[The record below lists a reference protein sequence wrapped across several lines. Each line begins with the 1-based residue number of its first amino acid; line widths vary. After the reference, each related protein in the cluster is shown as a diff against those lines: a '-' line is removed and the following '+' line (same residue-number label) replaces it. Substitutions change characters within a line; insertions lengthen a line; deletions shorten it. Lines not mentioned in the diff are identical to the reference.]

1 MDSRNHSHYDDG
13 SPDDED
19 DGSGMDS
26 DSGFGCG
33 TPPSPARSL
42 TSLSDRE
49 GRTART
55 VAMPKIIDPPKNLD
69 LPPFLRQLQ
78 NFLNMQD
85 GIFDDDMLLQEF
97 ESNSDDPKYLVKRLM
112 EAQNTEFRLT
122 MEEGRELARS
132 RELGLFS
139 DGHRSLAR
147 PF

>member
-1 MDSRNHSHYDDG
+1 
-13 SPDDED
+13 
-19 DGSGMDS
+19 
-26 DSGFGCG
+26 
-33 TPPSPARSL
+33 
-42 TSLSDRE
+42 
-49 GRTART
+49 
-55 VAMPKIIDPPKNLD
+55 
-69 LPPFLRQLQ
+69 
-78 NFLNMQD
+78 MQD